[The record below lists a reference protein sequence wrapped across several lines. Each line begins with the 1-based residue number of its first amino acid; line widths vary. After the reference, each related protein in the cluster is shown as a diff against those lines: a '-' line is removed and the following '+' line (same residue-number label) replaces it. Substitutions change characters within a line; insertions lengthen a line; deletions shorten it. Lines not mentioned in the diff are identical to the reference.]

1 MRHHIPVA
9 TIMTKVL
16 ITLTLSDD
24 LQKAEKLFEKHKI
37 RHIPIVSNETLLGIL
52 SFTDLMRIS
61 YAELSEDDSDTVD
74 SLVFNMF
81 SIEQVMI
88 KDVFTVNS
96 KTSIKQVAAI
106 LAEKEFHALPVVDND
121 KLVGIVTTTDVL
133 KYFAEL

>member
-9 TIMTKVL
+9 TIMTKAL

-24 LQKAEKLFEKHKI
+24 LQKAEKLFEKYKI

-81 SIEQVMI
+81 SIEQVMV